1 MENGSYV
8 AVKRLREKIAKSQKE
23 FEAEVNALGKIR
35 HPPNLL
41 ALRAYYIH
49 GAQSPVDWSTRMNI
63 AMGVETDAN
72 MVHGNLTSNNILLDE
87 GNNAKIADCGLSRLM
102 SATTNSSTA

>member
-1 MENGSYV
+1 MGPKGN
-8 AVKRLREKIAKSQKE
+8 LN
-23 FEAEVNALGKIR
+23 FFLHALA
-35 HPPNLL
+35 PDS
-41 ALRAYYIH
+41 
-49 GAQSPVDWSTRMNI
+49 SPVDWSTRMNI

-102 SATTNSSTA
+102 SATTNSSPA

>member
-49 GAQSPVDWSTRMNI
+49 GAQR
-63 AMGVETDAN
+63 
-72 MVHGNLTSNNILLDE
+72 
-87 GNNAKIADCGLSRLM
+87 
-102 SATTNSSTA
+102 